1 MASIAE
7 LNEIATSGYKNF
19 DSLEV
24 GKPYKVFG
32 FEIYKSDLYGKVRE
46 CVLVNIDNGY
56 LILPERFDAAAHK
69 MKKMKTDNLY
79 IIYNGREGK
88 GKKVLLEFVEQ

>member
-7 LNEIATSGYKNF
+7 LNEIASSGYKNF

-24 GKPYKVFG
+24 GKPYKVIEFDT
-32 FEIYKSDLYGKVRE
+32 YKSDSYNKIRE

-56 LILPERFDAAAHK
+56 LILPERFDGAAQR
-69 MKKMKTDNLY
+69 MKKMNTDNLY

-88 GKKVLLEFVEQ
+88 GKKVLLEFIEQ